1 MVYICL
7 HSLYHC
13 QECADVRLAQAATR
27 GELKDVRQALRALV
41 HGGLLEARAEVG
53 VLVWTRARSCTSP
66 WVPPRTV
73 GPGRGRP

>member
-41 HGGLLEARAEVG
+41 HGGLLEARLRWG
-53 VLVWTRARSCTSP
+53 CSCGHARGAAH
-66 WVPPRTV
+66 RH
-73 GPGRGRP
+73 G